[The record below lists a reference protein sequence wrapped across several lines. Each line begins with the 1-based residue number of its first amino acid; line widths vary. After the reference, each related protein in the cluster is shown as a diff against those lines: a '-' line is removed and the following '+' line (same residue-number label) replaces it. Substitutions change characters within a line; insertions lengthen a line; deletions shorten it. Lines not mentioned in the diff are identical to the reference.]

1 MMTVF
6 YIFVSL
12 TFLFIVLL
20 LILSWV
26 LFHRIDTC
34 LDVAETAKAFHYRAL
49 NSIQDLAKK
58 VSEYKD
64 ISETTKFNQEELEKA
79 FDDLKE
85 TATELQAAHKTKR
98 AVLDLMRR

>member
-12 TFLFIVLL
+12 TFLSIVLL
-20 LILSWV
+20 LILSLV
-26 LFHRIDTC
+26 LFHKIDVC
-34 LDVAETAKAFHYRAL
+34 LDVAETAKSFHYRAL

-58 VSEYKD
+58 VSEYKE
-64 ISETTKFNQEELEKA
+64 ISDTTKFRQEELEKT